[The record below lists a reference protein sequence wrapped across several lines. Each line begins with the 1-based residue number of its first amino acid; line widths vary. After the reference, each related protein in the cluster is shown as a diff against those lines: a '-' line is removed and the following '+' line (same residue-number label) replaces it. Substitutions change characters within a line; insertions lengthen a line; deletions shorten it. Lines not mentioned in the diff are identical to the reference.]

1 MLTVAGRLEK
11 KVLLLKNLSMDSE
24 FASLQLTRVFQCER
38 EGRDIAE
45 FTSLGGLGV
54 GQHDACNMDT
64 NFTNSTCFIK
74 YVAMNSKETKQ
85 FGVGTSPSSCF
96 TLGPFCLDGALLLE
110 ASSFSFCLVPHC
122 FVKV

>member
-1 MLTVAGRLEK
+1 MLADLK
-11 KVLLLKNLSMDSE
+11 KAFAAQNLSMDSE
-24 FASLQLTRVFQCER
+24 FASLQLIRVFQCER
-38 EGRDIAE
+38 EGRVITE
-45 FTSLGGLGV
+45 FRSLGGLV
-54 GQHDACNMDT
+54 VVQHNTCGMDT

-74 YVAMNSKETKQ
+74 YVATNSKETKQ

-96 TLGPFCLDGALLLE
+96 TLCPFCLDGALLLE